1 MNLETIIKRFAR
13 GLEFVDRTTTTVT
26 MPRDRERGPYLAGVP
41 SMTETAVTKEVTD
54 WWVRSYPADFYSS
67 SFQIEL
73 EVPYLGVPRAKCDFV
88 IGDHRELLFP
98 VANEWAVEVKRI
110 QLLGNNGN
118 NNDYGIPKLLSP
130 YLKDRS
136 LIHDLRRMQSHPL
149 ANYQAA
155 LGYVFT
161 YSFDSLNTAHQKHEN
176 RPTELENIRKVLHKN
191 DPGDGIYDGM
201 EIVMAADAIFSSLDL
216 TIGNLVVEPFRNLWR
231 HPCGG
236 NGFVFAWE
244 VKPN

>member
-1 MNLETIIKRFAR
+1 MNLETIVKRFAR
-13 GLEFVDRTTTTVT
+13 GLEFVDQRTTTVT

-54 WWVRSYPADFYSS
+54 WWVRSSPTDFYSS
-67 SFQIEL
+67 SFEIEL
-73 EVPYLGVPRAKCDFV
+73 EVPYPGAPRVKCDFV
-88 IGDHRELLFP
+88 IRDTASLFQDI
-98 VANEWAVEVKRI
+98 EWAVEVKRI

-149 ANYQAA
+149 ANRQAA

-161 YSFDSLNTAHQKHEN
+161 YSFESLDTARRMHRNKSI
-176 RPTELENIRKVLHKN
+176 ELENIRKVLHNN
-191 DPGDGIYDGM
+191 DPSSGIYDGM
-201 EIVMAADAIFSSLDL
+201 EMVRAADAIFSSLDL
-216 TIGNLVVEPFRNLWR
+216 TIGDLIVEPFKNLWR

-244 VKPN
+244 VKPT